1 MVAFVICGLILN
13 FQDTCRYFG
22 MTNRPSC
29 VRVAMGQSPD
39 DTAIVRFMR
48 SAPRRLRAFMVSMK
62 FTIIVGLA
70 MMPNPMRADDAMPHV
85 TAVAVAKAQIMSGI
99 RIDRDYLQ
107 ADNERPLRGNRLPK
121 PRERPCPEADTH
133 PCRLIVVDM
142 P

>member
-1 MVAFVICGLILN
+1 MS
-13 FQDTCRYFG
+13 T
-22 MTNRPSC
+22 RPPR
-29 VRVAMGQSPD
+29 VRIAMGQSLG
-39 DTAIVRFMR
+39 DTRVVRPGR

-70 MMPNPMRADDAMPHV
+70 MIPNPMRADDATPNV

-107 ADNERPLRGNRLPK
+107 ADNERSSRGNRLPK